1 MMVSKGIAYRFEQI
15 TGRINKLADRVR
27 EGMSAE
33 ILLKRVKENDLIF
46 LCLYLSFFF
55 FLFLFFLFLIFL
67 FNVICFV
74 FYFSA
79 KEIPET
85 VFIEIREHYVKLCE
99 LLEFIDENLSGIIL
113 LSCINNL
120 YFICYQLLNVF
131 K

>member
-1 MMVSKGIAYRFEQI
+1 MY
-15 TGRINKLADRVR
+15 
-27 EGMSAE
+27 
-33 ILLKRVKENDLIF
+33 
-46 LCLYLSFFF
+46 F
-55 FLFLFFLFLIFL
+55 FLLHFLFIE
-67 FNVICFV
+67 I
-74 FYFSA
+74 YFK

-120 YFICYQLLNVF
+120 YFVCYQLLNIF